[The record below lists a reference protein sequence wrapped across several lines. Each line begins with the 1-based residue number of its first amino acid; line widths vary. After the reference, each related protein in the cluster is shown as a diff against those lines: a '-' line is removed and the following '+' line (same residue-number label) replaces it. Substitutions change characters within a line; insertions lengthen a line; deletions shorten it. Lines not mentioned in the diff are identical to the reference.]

1 MRQFVL
7 ILLLLLSTVS
17 FSQKFVQIQ
26 VLDKTENFPL
36 PGAHICLVSKNSE
49 PKYYAADIEGT
60 AKIEYIEAAEI
71 TISYMGYIT
80 ETFPLKKKT
89 SNKIGLKKDLLSL
102 EQVVVTATVAP
113 QKVDQSIY
121 KIQVI
126 SSKEMEKQGVQNVR
140 DALRFQP
147 NINLVEDGVLGSQ
160 IIMQGLEGQHVKFLI
175 DGMPIIGRQDGNVD
189 LSQIDMTQVDH
200 IEIIEGPMSVV
211 YGSNALA
218 GTINIITKKNK
229 YYTLSGN
236 ATAYAESVGQYNAS
250 MNLQG
255 KVGKS
260 SFGIS
265 SGYRFFEGYDL
276 NSSNRSMDWNP
287 KNQINAEGFYGV
299 KIKGFDTK
307 FGVRFSGEDLT
318 YKGEYREGPRAIDTQ
333 FLTDR
338 ITYYG
343 QFSNKFN
350 SKQTLTGL
358 LSYNTYKRTG
368 QEYVVDDLQ
377 NSEVKKGDAT
387 EDAFETLNGRVSYG
401 VDFSSKLKWQIGYE
415 LTDEKGSGEKVVENN
430 GLTENAIWT
439 DMQLKLTEKLIFQP
453 GLRYLH
459 HNVYTA
465 RLIYSTH
472 LKWNPNT
479 TWQSRISYA
488 KGFRAPSMK
497 ELYMDFVDTNHMIFG
512 NQDLLPETSHNITGN
527 ISKTFHFSDAAMLR
541 LNVSGFY
548 NYLTDVIEL
557 TTSEEDNQA
566 YFYRN
571 ISEKKTQGGNISLNY
586 GVQNFKLQTGVVLT
600 GIGYDLRDS
609 NNFNF
614 SYATDFMGMIGYTF
628 RKQDLTMQF
637 DYKYTAE
644 RVQLFLDA
652 TDEIQEGSV
661 EGYQMLNFSTTKNF
675 FNKKLTLTAGAKNI
689 LDVKTV
695 ANSTSGGAHSS
706 GDGRLIAWGRSFFI
720 SIKYNLNKI

>member
-7 ILLLLLSTVS
+7 ILLLVLSAES
-17 FSQKFVQIQ
+17 FSQKFVQLQ
-26 VLDKTENFPL
+26 VLDKTEKFPL
-36 PGAHICLVSKNSE
+36 PGAHVCLVSKNSK
-49 PKYYAADIEGT
+49 PKYYASDIEGRI
-60 AKIEYIEAAEI
+60 KIEYVEAAEI

-80 ETFPLKKKT
+80 ETFPLIRKAGYKLD
-89 SNKIGLKKDLLSL
+89 LKKDLLSL
-102 EQVVVTATVAP
+102 EQVVVTATVEP

-121 KIQVI
+121 KVQVI

-200 IEIIEGPMSVV
+200 IEIIEGLMSVV

-260 SFGIS
+260 NFGIS

-276 NSSNRSMDWNP
+276 DMSNRSMDWNP

-307 FGVRFSGEDLT
+307 LGVRFSGEDLT

-343 QFSNKFN
+343 QFSNKLT

-358 LSYNTYKRTG
+358 VSYNTYKRTA
-368 QEYVVDDLQ
+368 QEYVADDLQ
-377 NSEVKKGDAT
+377 NTEVKIGDAT
-387 EDAFETLNGRVSYG
+387 SDSFETLNARVSYG
-401 VDFSSKLKWQIGYE
+401 VDFSTRFKWQMGYE
-415 LTDEKGSGEKVVENN
+415 LTDEQGSGEKVVENN

-439 DMQLKLTEKLIFQP
+439 DLQVKLTEKLIFQP

-465 RLIYSTH
+465 PLIYSTH
-472 LKWNPNT
+472 LKWNPNSS
-479 TWQSRISYA
+479 WQSRISYA

-512 NQDLLPETSHNITGN
+512 NLDLIPETSHNVTAN
-527 ISKTFHFSDAAMLR
+527 ISKTFNFSDAAMLR
-541 LNVSGFY
+541 FSVSGFY
-548 NYLTDVIEL
+548 NYVTDVIEL

-571 ISEKKTQGGNISLNY
+571 ISEKKTQGANVSLNY
-586 GVQNFKLQTGVVLT
+586 GVQNFKLNTGMVLT
-600 GIGYDLRDS
+600 GIGYDLTDT

-614 SYATDFMGMIGYTF
+614 SYATDFTGMVSYTF
-628 RKQDLTMQF
+628 RKLDLSMQF
-637 DYKYTAE
+637 DYKYTGE
-644 RVQLFLDA
+644 RVQLFLD
-652 TDEIQEGSV
+652 TNDQIKEGAV
-661 EGYQMLNFSTTKNF
+661 EGYQMLNFSTTKNL

-689 LDVKTV
+689 LDVKIV
-695 ANSTSGGAHSS
+695 ANSTSGAAHSS